1 MLFYNMNL
9 SKKYKEK
16 FGNLEGV
23 KSLGWGSDYSQ
34 QKRFDVLLDI
44 GLDINDSVL
53 DVGCG
58 YGDFSK
64 RLVNYLGIDLRE
76 DAIIIAR
83 NKYSSVR
90 FELKSIHNV
99 SETYDWVFASGIFC
113 FVDNFEETEGI
124 IKKMFDISKKGTAF
138 NFLSDL
144 TNKDR
149 LDDMKYTKIEEILP
163 IIYKLTNKFTIKHD
177 YLINDFTV
185 YLFKN

>member
-1 MLFYNMNL
+1 MNL

-16 FGNLEGV
+16 FGHLDGV

-34 QKRFDVLLDI
+34 QKRFDILIDI

-58 YGDFSK
+58 HGDFSERVK
-64 RLVNYLGIDLRE
+64 NYLGIDLRE
-76 DAIIIAR
+76 DAIIMAR
-83 NKYSSVR
+83 NKYSNVR
-90 FELKSIHNV
+90 FELKYIYDIDD
-99 SETYDWVFASGIFC
+99 TYDWVFASGIFC
-113 FVDNFEETEGI
+113 FIDNSEETESI

-144 TNKDR
+144 TTKDR
-149 LDDMKYTKIEEILP
+149 LIDMKYTKIEDILP

-185 YLFKN
+185 YLYKY